1 MTTRW
6 ERWAV
11 WLAWGVGLCALGL
24 VAASVVL
31 LALDWKAIDSPGT
44 AQLAVFVGTPINGA
58 LGVLIAIRRPRN
70 AIGWF
75 LLAIA
80 AAGAVFLFTD
90 FLAIRGLLSG
100 AAPDGWVAW
109 TGNVFNNASPV
120 AEYLIFLLILF
131 FPNGRLLP
139 GPRWR
144 WVAGVALAAI
154 AVELAQA
161 LTSLSLNQ
169 LSPRVPSVPNP
180 LAVPALDA
188 LTNSNSLLPQL
199 SFFLLILLVLSEV
212 VVRFRRSRGL
222 ERRQMRGFAYVAGA
236 TLAAVLLTF
245 TFTPPNHQLTET
257 SLFVLLAMLLAAALA
272 RIRRWRSAERRQIRW
287 TPYIVATVVGVG
299 SLSYS
304 FTSPSNGPDVANA
317 ALGMGFGVLL
327 PATIGLA
334 VIRYGLYDLDVFIS
348 RTLVY
353 GSLAVFITAVYV
365 GIAVGIGTLVGSGG
379 KPNLA
384 LSILATAIVAIG
396 FQPVRERVQKVAN
409 RLVYGQRAT
418 PYEVLSE
425 FSGRVA
431 ETYAADEVLPRM
443 ARVLQEGTG
452 AESATVWLRGNAELR
467 PAATFPDTQPLHEAL
482 PMSNGTLPA
491 LPEATRAVEVRHQ
504 GELLGALSVS
514 KRRGEGLTPIEQ
526 KLVDD
531 LAHQAGLVLK
541 NVGLS
546 ADLQARLDQLRASR
560 QRLVSAQDME
570 RRRLERNLHDGAQQ
584 HLVALKVKLG
594 LAEMLLDRDPAK
606 AAVTLEQLKG
616 DADEAL
622 ETLRDLARGIYPP
635 LLADKG
641 LVVALEA
648 QARKATL
655 HVHIDADGI
664 RRYPQEIE
672 AALYFCTLE
681 ALQNVQKYASAA
693 AVEVRLREDGGQI
706 HVEVS
711 DDGRGFNVG
720 TVTRGAGLT
729 NMEDR
734 IDALGGS
741 LDVAS
746 VPGSGTTLRAT
757 VPLPQAILL
766 AN

>member
-1 MTTRW
+1 M
-6 ERWAV
+6 
-11 WLAWGVGLCALGL
+11 L
-24 VAASVVL
+24 VVASVVL
-31 LALDWKAIDSPGT
+31 LVLDWKAIDSPGT
-44 AQLAVFVGTPINGA
+44 SQLGYFLGAPISAV
-58 LGVLIAIRRPRN
+58 LGVLIVTRRPRTP
-70 AIGWF
+70 IGWL
-75 LLAIA
+75 LLAVSVGDA
-80 AAGAVFLFTD
+80 LYLLGD

-100 AAPDGWVAW
+100 ASPKSWVAW
-109 TGNVFNNASPV
+109 SAWLFSTGQALGAV
-120 AEYLIFLLILF
+120 LLLILILY
-131 FPNGRLLP
+131 FPSGRLMP
-139 GPRWR
+139 GTRWR
-144 WVAGVALAAI
+144 VAAGVTFLTASLTTLSQMIAI
-154 AVELAQA
+154 APV
-161 LTSLSLNQ
+161 Q
-169 LSPRVPSVPNP
+169 LSPRLPSVANP
-180 LAVPALDA
+180 LAIRALDG
-188 LTNSNSLLPQL
+188 LTNGGSPLTALA
-199 SFFLLILLVLSEV
+199 FLLLFAILVLAV
-212 VVRFRRSRGL
+212 VIRFRRSRGV
-222 ERRQMRGFAYVAGA
+222 ERRQMRWFAYVAAGA
-236 TLAAVLLTF
+236 LGVFLLSFTPLLSNVGTAVDTLTLAIGLGVVLPL
-245 TFTPPNHQLTET
+245 
-257 SLFVLLAMLLAAALA
+257 
-272 RIRRWRSAERRQIRW
+272 
-287 TPYIVATVVGVG
+287 
-299 SLSYS
+299 
-304 FTSPSNGPDVANA
+304 
-317 ALGMGFGVLL
+317 
-327 PATIGLA
+327 TIGLA
-334 VIRYGLYDLDVFIS
+334 VMRYGLYDIDVFIS

-452 AESATVWLRGNAELR
+452 AESATVWLRGTAELR
-467 PAATFPDTQPLHEAL
+467 PAATFPNAQGLHEPL
-482 PMSNGTLPA
+482 VMRNGSLPA
-491 LPEATRAVEVRHQ
+491 LPGATRAVEVRHQ

-514 KRRGEGLTPIEQ
+514 TRRGEALTPIEE

-546 ADLQARLDQLRASR
+546 ADLQARLDELRASR
-560 QRLVSAQDME
+560 QRLVSAQDVE

-594 LAEMLLDRDPAK
+594 LAEMLLGRDPEK
-606 AAVTLEQLKG
+606 AAAILEQLKG

-641 LVVALEA
+641 LLVALES
-648 QARKATL
+648 QARKAML
-655 HVHIDADGI
+655 PVHVNADGI
-664 RRYPQEIE
+664 GRYPQEIE

-681 ALQNVQKYASAA
+681 ALQNVQKYASAS
-693 AVEVRLREDGGQI
+693 AVEVRLHEGGGQV
-706 HVEVS
+706 HVDVI
-711 DDGRGFNVG
+711 DDGRGFDLG
-720 TVTRGAGLT
+720 TVSRGAGLT

-734 IDALGGS
+734 LDALGGS
-741 LDVAS
+741 LHVAS
-746 VPGSGTTLRAT
+746 ALGSGTTLRAM
-757 VPLPQAILL
+757 LPIPHAILP